1 MKRLVERT
9 YLIYH
14 LRVFGSGRQHL
25 LGHLVNITPDGM
37 QLISEN
43 AIDPGI
49 RQTVFMDLPRNVLA
63 ENHLILE
70 AESRWCRKESRAE
83 FFNIG
88 FQIFNLSPENVQ
100 IIRTLIQEF
109 YREELPDED
118 PELDMN
124 PLLGN
129 RKTQ

>member
-1 MKRLVERT
+1 MKRLLERT

-14 LRVFGSGRQHL
+14 LRVFGSGRERL

-37 QLISEN
+37 QLISEKPYD
-43 AIDPGI
+43 AGI

-63 ENHLILE
+63 ENRLILE
-70 AESRWCRKESRAE
+70 AESKWCRQEPGAE
-83 FFNIG
+83 FFNFG
-88 FQIFNLSPENVQ
+88 FQIFDLSMENYQ

-118 PELDMN
+118 PEQDMN
-124 PLLGN
+124 PKIGG
-129 RKTQ
+129 